1 MVLAK
6 PFAIRLTDVKRNKY
20 INNMHDYL
28 EISNYED
35 REEFCGL
42 AAIQQNL
49 NWALSLPGDEDFKEL
64 CTFVKNT
71 QSCEGIIEQIRK
83 GYKDPDSLAKIKSAI
98 ECMMKETS

>member
-6 PFAIRLTDVKRNKY
+6 HFAVRLTDVKGNKY
-20 INNMHDYL
+20 INNMYDYP

-35 REEFCGL
+35 REFCGL
-42 AAIQQNL
+42 AAIQKNL
-49 NWALSLPGDEDFKEL
+49 TWALSLPGDPDFKEL

-83 GYKDPDSLAKIKSAI
+83 SYNDPDSLAKIKSAV
-98 ECMMKETS
+98 ECMLKETS

>member
-1 MVLAK
+1 M
-6 PFAIRLTDVKRNKY
+6 Y
-20 INNMHDYL
+20 DYP

-49 NWALSLPGDEDFKEL
+49 NWALSLPGDPDFKEL

-71 QSCEGIIEQIRK
+71 QSCEGIIQQIRQ
-83 GYKDPDSLAKIKSAI
+83 GYNDPDSLAKIKAAI
-98 ECMMKETS
+98 ECMIKETS